1 MSASESPAEKCS
13 AGHDMSLRPKK
24 RAAKDE
30 EDSKEDVQGRKAAKG
45 SCHCCGGMLKRNPD
59 FAKVC
64 GTCGARFHTYD
75 CGNRRGDAGFRDF
88 SKCLRVSHISARIRR
103 GSRPGT
109 GAPHQPIQR
118 SRRREGCFHWVTRRK
133 KSPGLPIPPR
143 PRREKKTGTHP
154 APFRPLR
161 SPKQCFKM
169 CACVDGPVVC
179 HVTALRQSRQAK
191 RSHAGSVCLAG
202 PTSGPFGTDPSSKS
216 GSFDLDPASESGSFD
231 LGKETPSLHAVAPLG
246 SDYFDGPDEAFGCEE
261 DDAYGFD
268 AGCVR
273 PAPADNNNP
282 VRVAAAVSKN
292 PATTQSVAGA
302 AGGFVKYVRHE
313 WLPVD
318 LGVENEALR
327 REVEEL
333 RREEEYLR
341 SQLRLARR
349 EAKSM
354 VRAKT
359 LSDISDMV
367 RKEREGGDRPN
378 NLLPATVAEITDN
391 AWTTEMTKTYKE
403 QADWAGLVKS

>member
-1 MSASESPAEKCS
+1 MIAAHGSMSAFESPAERCS
-13 AGHDMSLRPKK
+13 AGHDMNLRPKK

-75 CGNRRGDAGFRDF
+75 CGNRRGNAGFRDF
-88 SKCLRVSHISARIRR
+88 SECLRVSHIPARTRR

-109 GAPHQPIQR
+109 GAPHQPIN
-118 SRRREGCFHWVTRRK
+118 RRQKNHLSASSDPAPAAK
-133 KSPGLPIPPR
+133 K
-143 PRREKKTGTHP
+143 EAGTHP

-161 SPKQCFKM
+161 SPKQCSKM

-191 RSHAGSVCLAG
+191 RSHAGSACLAG
-202 PTSGPFGTDPSSKS
+202 PTSGPLDTDPASESESKN
-216 GSFDLDPASESGSFD
+216 DLDPASVSGSFD
-231 LGKETPSLHAVAPLG
+231 LGNEAPSLHAVAPLD

-273 PAPADNNNP
+273 PAPADDP
-282 VRVAAAVSKN
+282 VRVAAAVSTN
-292 PATTQSVAGA
+292 PATDGVAG
-302 AGGFVKYVRHE
+302 AGGFVKFARYE
-313 WLPVD
+313 WLPAD
-318 LGVENEALR
+318 LYVENKALR
-327 REVEEL
+327 REVDEL
-333 RREEEYLR
+333 RQEEENLR
-341 SQLRLARR
+341 TQLRLARR

-367 RKEREGGDRPN
+367 RKEREGGDQPN
-378 NLLPATVAEITDN
+378 DLSPATVAEIT
-391 AWTTEMTKTYKE
+391 AHTWTTEMAKMYKE

>member
-1 MSASESPAEKCS
+1 
-13 AGHDMSLRPKK
+13 
-24 RAAKDE
+24 
-30 EDSKEDVQGRKAAKG
+30 
-45 SCHCCGGMLKRNPD
+45 
-59 FAKVC
+59 
-64 GTCGARFHTYD
+64 
-75 CGNRRGDAGFRDF
+75 
-88 SKCLRVSHISARIRR
+88 
-103 GSRPGT
+103 
-109 GAPHQPIQR
+109 
-118 SRRREGCFHWVTRRK
+118 
-133 KSPGLPIPPR
+133 
-143 PRREKKTGTHP
+143 
-154 APFRPLR
+154 
-161 SPKQCFKM
+161 M

-273 PAPADNNNP
+273 PAPADDVNP

-292 PATTQSVAGA
+292 PATTQGVAGA
-302 AGGFVKYVRHE
+302 AGGFVKYVRHG

-341 SQLRLARR
+341 TQLRLARR

>member
-1 MSASESPAEKCS
+1 MIAAHGSMSASESPAERCS
-13 AGHDMSLRPKK
+13 AGHDMNLRPKK

-75 CGNRRGDAGFRDF
+75 CGRRRGNAGFRDF
-88 SKCLRVSHISARIRR
+88 SECLRVSHIPARTRR

-109 GAPHQPIQR
+109 GAPHQPIN
-118 SRRREGCFHWVTRRK
+118 RRQKNHLSASTHTDPAAAAQKEA
-133 KSPGLPIPPR
+133 
-143 PRREKKTGTHP
+143 GTHP

-161 SPKQCFKM
+161 SPKQCSKM